1 MLASMGADACAV
13 CVLTAVFTLAQMMF
27 DLGADII
34 STDDVA
40 ELRAFVTAMAAAAA
54 PRRQLARWRLRS
66 PLGSADVVVRQL
78 FGRRGLP

>member
-1 MLASMGADACAV
+1 
-13 CVLTAVFTLAQMMF
+13 MMF

-40 ELRAFVTAMAAAAA
+40 GLRAFVTSKAAAAA
-54 PRRQLARWRLRS
+54 PGQQLARWRLRS
-66 PLGSADVVVRQL
+66 PLGSADVVVRRL

>member
-1 MLASMGADACAV
+1 M
-13 CVLTAVFTLAQMMF
+13 QMMF

-40 ELRAFVTAMAAAAA
+40 GLRAFVTAKAAAAA
-54 PRRQLARWRLRS
+54 PRKQLARWRLRS
-66 PLGSADVVVRQL
+66 PLGSADVVVRRL